1 MGFGENLQFYRKREN
16 ITQEQL
22 AEQLGVSRQTI
33 SKWESGTSYP
43 EMEKLLQLCE
53 MFHCTMDVLL
63 RGDAQMALKED
74 TTGYD
79 RHIDQFAK
87 EIAGG
92 IAFILSGVTFAAAA
106 EGFRLPE
113 YVQAGGA
120 ILLIVIGVLILIA
133 GGLKH
138 GRFVEKHPQIQPFY
152 TEEELEQ
159 ASSRFITMTVTG
171 IGIILAGLVFVIV
184 TEGFPVPAGYTGTL
198 YEWTFLLF
206 VTVGVTLLVYGGI
219 KKSKYNI
226 EDYNR
231 ENAPGEKR
239 KEDKAD
245 RIKSAVCGCIM
256 LVATIIFLVAG
267 LGFNL
272 WEKCW
277 IVYVVGGL
285 LCGIASIV
293 IEAVCR

>member
-1 MGFGENLQFYRKREN
+1 M
-16 ITQEQL
+16 
-22 AEQLGVSRQTI
+22 
-33 SKWESGTSYP
+33 
-43 EMEKLLQLCE
+43 
-53 MFHCTMDVLL
+53 
-63 RGDAQMALKED
+63 
-74 TTGYD
+74 
-79 RHIDQFAK
+79 
-87 EIAGG
+87 
-92 IAFILSGVTFAAAA
+92 
-106 EGFRLPE
+106 
-113 YVQAGGA
+113 
-120 ILLIVIGVLILIA
+120 IGVLILIA

-198 YEWTFLLF
+198 YDWTFLLF